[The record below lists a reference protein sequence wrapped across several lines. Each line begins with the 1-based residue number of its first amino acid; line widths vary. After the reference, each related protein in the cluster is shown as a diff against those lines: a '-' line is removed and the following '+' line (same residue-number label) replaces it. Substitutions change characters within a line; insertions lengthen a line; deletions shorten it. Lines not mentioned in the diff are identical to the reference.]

1 MVSAMSTD
9 LHDVARN
16 PAALTDPGVI
26 RRVFGA
32 LAASSVGREIATIT
46 RRNAAASREAI
57 GARIR
62 ALEARQDNE
71 LRTLAKAIA
80 PAEKTFRE
88 AQVAY
93 ANAAAALDRAVVA
106 HEVLKRDLAHQIEM
120 ENQKLEQTADPAIE
134 AAISELYDQFEALR
148 EVPLITRE
156 VKRETFLDGSCR
168 VTLATNRDA
177 IEKRRA
183 AIRAAMDFAESLR
196 REVDQSTVADRL
208 AEVIAALP
216 SALVE
221 TVEHLP

>member
-46 RRNAAASREAI
+46 RRNSAASREAI

-62 ALEARQDNE
+62 ALEARQDTE
-71 LRTLAKAIA
+71 LQTLAKAIT
-80 PAEKTFRE
+80 PAEKAFRE

-106 HEVLKRDLAHQIEM
+106 HEVLRRDLAQQIEL
-120 ENQKLEQTADPAIE
+120 ENRKLEQTADPAIE
-134 AAISELYDQFEALR
+134 AAIGELFDQFEALR
-148 EVPLITRE
+148 DVPLIYRE
-156 VKRETFLDGSCR
+156 IERQTFMDGSQK
-168 VTLATNRDA
+168 VT
-177 IEKRRA
+177 
-183 AIRAAMDFAESLR
+183 F
-196 REVDQSTVADRL
+196 STTGTRSKSAG
-208 AEVIAALP
+208 LP
-216 SALVE
+216 SAPRLISLSHSAVR
-221 TVEHLP
+221 